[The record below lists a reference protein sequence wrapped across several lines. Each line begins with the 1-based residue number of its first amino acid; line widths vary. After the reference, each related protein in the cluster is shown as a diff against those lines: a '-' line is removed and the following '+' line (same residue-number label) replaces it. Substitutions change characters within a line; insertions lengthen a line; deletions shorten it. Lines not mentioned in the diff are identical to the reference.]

1 VKNPSL
7 EDYKAPYKLM
17 SENLK
22 KLNRDVVLNLC
33 QYGMG
38 DVWKW
43 GAEFGHCWRTTG
55 DLGLENAGSM
65 PGFYY
70 IGISNAQHWEN
81 AGPGGWNDPDYILIG
96 WVGSAFVM
104 GEGEKTKLTADE
116 QYFYMSMW
124 SLMAAPLIFSGDMDK
139 LDDFTLN
146 VLCNSEVIDISQDV
160 LGKQARILRNSNDEL
175 VMLKDLEDGSK
186 AVGLFHVT
194 GKINEPADYFDWVD
208 IRNPVKIKFTAS
220 ETGLPGKFRIRDVW
234 RQEDVGEY
242 SGSYVTEVPFH
253 GVKLLKITPLV
264 Q

>member
-1 VKNPSL
+1 MINSGMADYGYQYVNIDDCWMVKANSTDSIIGGPIRNDRGKLLTNKRFPDMKSMTDYIHSLGLKAGIYISPGPTTCAGYAGSYGHEQQDAKTFAEWGFDFLKYDWCSYGRIVKNPSL

-116 QYFYMSMW
+116 QYFTCQCG
-124 SLMAAPLIFSGDMDK
+124 P
-139 LDDFTLN
+139 
-146 VLCNSEVIDISQDV
+146 
-160 LGKQARILRNSNDEL
+160 
-175 VMLKDLEDGSK
+175 
-186 AVGLFHVT
+186 
-194 GKINEPADYFDWVD
+194 
-208 IRNPVKIKFTAS
+208 
-220 ETGLPGKFRIRDVW
+220 
-234 RQEDVGEY
+234 
-242 SGSYVTEVPFH
+242 
-253 GVKLLKITPLV
+253 
-264 Q
+264 